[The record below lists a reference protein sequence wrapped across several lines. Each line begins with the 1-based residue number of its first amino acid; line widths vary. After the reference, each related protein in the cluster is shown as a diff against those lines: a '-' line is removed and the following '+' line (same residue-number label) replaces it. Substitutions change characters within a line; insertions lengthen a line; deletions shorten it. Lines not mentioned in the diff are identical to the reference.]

1 MRYDVIIIGGGDGDA
16 TLGLKILEAGKSC
29 ALLCEGR
36 ISEDKTREAFRSAGG
51 VLLMGDR
58 VREVK
63 WESDTKVEAL
73 FTDNLGDTPLQAG
86 CFVLCS
92 GRFFTRGLKSDME
105 RSMSLSSDATWNSS
119 RTGAN
124 GAWMIFSQPS
134 LSRVSA

>member
-73 FTDNLGDTPLQAG
+73 FTENLGDTPLQAG

-105 RSMSLSSDATWNSS
+105 KV
-119 RTGAN
+119 
-124 GAWMIFSQPS
+124 F
-134 LSRVSA
+134 